1 MSSASGAIVVVL
13 VQVTVVPT
21 CAPQD
26 HPLSTKALV
35 GHAILVGIVSTAVC
49 TPLDERLPT
58 LDTIIGI
65 CETNPVVSGHS
76 GCPIPGMRSGR
87 LAETY
92 GASLHSM
99 VPEKVVAA
107 GVPKS
112 QFTPNPRS
120 PPVG

>member
-1 MSSASGAIVVVL
+1 MLVVL

-26 HPLSTKALV
+26 HQLSTKALV

-49 TPLDERLPT
+49 TPLDERFPT
-58 LDTIIGI
+58 LDRVIGI
-65 CETNPVVSGHS
+65 CDTNPVVRGHS
-76 GCPIPGMRSGR
+76 GCPIPGIRSTT
-87 LAETY
+87 LVDTY
-92 GASLHSM
+92 GASLHST
-99 VPEKVVAA
+99 VPEKVVAS

>member
-1 MSSASGAIVVVL
+1 MVR
-13 VQVTVVPT
+13 
-21 CAPQD
+21 
-26 HPLSTKALV
+26 
-35 GHAILVGIVSTAVC
+35 TAVW

-76 GCPIPGMRSGR
+76 GCPIPGMRSGT

-92 GASLHSM
+92 GASLHSI

-112 QFTPNPRS
+112 QFTQNPRS
-120 PPVG
+120 PPVVCTALVKLFPAAICHRTVAYQLA